1 MKQTAIITGGSRGI
15 GLAIAHRLGLD
26 GYQVV
31 IFATKPR
38 ESCQEQLKLLE
49 EDEIDFHMSRELL
62 IMGRTE
68 NGW

>member
-38 ESCQEQLKLLE
+38 ESCQEQLKLLV
-49 EDEIDFHMSRELL
+49 EDEMDFH
-62 IMGRTE
+62 
-68 NGW
+68 